1 MRFIRNWVI
10 PILCSAFFALI
21 GLILLGLPGVNTI
34 FTLDGEPLADGDFT
48 PELTKSIIDGGK
60 KFDSYLDVYGVQL
73 PGEPLYWS
81 IAVLALMAFVG
92 YRLGAILK
100 TPKTTPT

>member
-34 FTLDGEPLADGDFT
+34 FTLDGDFT
-48 PELTKSIIDGGK
+48 PELVKSIIDGGK

-73 PGEPLYWS
+73 PGDPFYWS
-81 IAVLALMAFVG
+81 IAVLALMAFIG
-92 YRLGAILK
+92 YRLGAMLK
-100 TPKTTPT
+100 TPKTTRP